1 MDHVGSM
8 LACNSESLAIKL
20 SIQIHLNSTFR
31 ILSIKIALF
40 SLAVVSAFEVE
51 LCLVQ
56 EDLADALRVELSC
69 NLES

>member
-1 MDHVGSM
+1 M

-51 LCLVQ
+51 LSLVQ